1 MYSNEQHD
9 KKNIFTSSFSTQF
22 IIVSVSK
29 DNDNLTHFKIH
40 NKTCDNGVKTQKL
53 HTVSNIASLTLV
65 HWVAWFD
72 QCESSIPN
80 PIIFP

>member
-40 NKTCDNGVKTQKL
+40 NKTCDNGVKTATYRQQ
-53 HTVSNIASLTLV
+53 

-80 PIIFP
+80 PIIFL